1 MYFVDDIILCTIYL
15 LFPITL
21 YYFYVAYNK
30 KIETKESNLFLGF
43 ALFSSLYLMIF
54 KGSDQIPRTALIMT
68 TIPILLA
75 YIKNQT
81 TEGIILSVMYIL
93 AVNYVFQVDIRH
105 IIIQFVLYFIIYM
118 LLKKYRKKYLFITCI
133 FLLDFIM
140 YMIFRNSQNCIFND
154 KYFNDKLYFSIPII
168 YVVCIVIVYIV
179 DLGENI
185 IRYHMHYKELIHEKQ
200 IKDSLFKIT
209 HEIKNPIAVCKG
221 YLEMLNIDNKEQCKK
236 YIPIIRSEIEHTL
249 TILQDFS
256 SFSKIT
262 IKKDC
267 MDLNY
272 LIGNVINSMS
282 DLFKIN
288 KIKIKY
294 KEKNEIYINA
304 DYDRL
309 NQVFINIFKNCIEA
323 LEERKNKK
331 IDVELSEDD
340 RSTTV
345 LISDNGIGMSIEC
358 MNKIFQPFYTTKK
371 NGTGLGTLLSKEIIS
386 AHKGTIE
393 YSSKEDIGTTVK
405 IIIPKK

>member
-105 IIIQFVLYFIIYM
+105 IIIQFVLYFIIYI

-209 HEIKNPIAVCKG
+209 HEIKNPITVCKG